1 MHTSI
6 VTHLNTLYT
15 NKSSMQFINPSP
27 TRSPLYGPT
36 NCLPTCKLPVQI
48 LILASV
54 LFELLIYRP
63 LSNIRKAT
71 NEPFS
76 ERFLLTWVIWNCQI
90 SQFKTHFWSMKEEKR
105 GAYTWHVGDSLL
117 SFFSLLFFSDS
128 YTLTVIRP
136 FGNHEPRTT
145 KANHSKHHESERTAR
160 GLGPYHWQT
169 HRKGCLLSGTSGKDR
184 AR

>member
-1 MHTSI
+1 MYSCTIVRVMHTSI

-36 NCLPTCKLPVQI
+36 NCLPTCKSPVQI

-76 ERFLLTWVIWNCQI
+76 ERFLLTLVIWNCQI
-90 SQFKTHFWSMKEEKR
+90 SQFKTQFWSMKEKR
-105 GAYTWHVGDSLL
+105 GGLYLTCRGFPIV
-117 SFFSLLFFSDS
+117 FFS
-128 YTLTVIRP
+128 
-136 FGNHEPRTT
+136 
-145 KANHSKHHESERTAR
+145 
-160 GLGPYHWQT
+160 
-169 HRKGCLLSGTSGKDR
+169 
-184 AR
+184 

>member
-36 NCLPTCKLPVQI
+36 NCVPTCKSPVQI

-90 SQFKTHFWSMKEEKR
+90 SQFKTHFWSMKEEKK
-105 GAYTWHVGDSLL
+105 GTYTWHVGDSLM
-117 SFFSLLFFSDS
+117 SLFLTFLFGFLYFNCHSA
-128 YTLTVIRP
+128 IRKP
-136 FGNHEPRTT
+136 WTEN
-145 KANHSKHHESERTAR
+145 NESESLKTSQIWKN
-160 GLGPYHWQT
+160 GSWT
-169 HRKGCLLSGTSGKDR
+169 WTLSLTDS
-184 AR
+184 

>member
-1 MHTSI
+1 MSSLDKQISFPSKLLLKSELNSIKYFHQTSGESIWRSPFTPDLVVYSYTIVRVMHTSI

-27 TRSPLYGPT
+27 TRGPLYGPT
-36 NCLPTCKLPVQI
+36 NCVPTCKSPVQI

-76 ERFLLTWVIWNCQI
+76 ERFLLT
-90 SQFKTHFWSMKEEKR
+90 
-105 GAYTWHVGDSLL
+105 
-117 SFFSLLFFSDS
+117 
-128 YTLTVIRP
+128 
-136 FGNHEPRTT
+136 
-145 KANHSKHHESERTAR
+145 
-160 GLGPYHWQT
+160 
-169 HRKGCLLSGTSGKDR
+169 
-184 AR
+184 